1 MQSDAQSLGSVLRSL
16 LRERGLND
24 ITLEA
29 RVPHVW
35 NELVGENASKHCTSV
50 AMQSRVLHVQVDSS
64 VWRSELRLR
73 KDDLRRRI
81 NEQLGS
87 NIVDDIQLR

>member
-1 MQSDAQSLGSVLRSL
+1 
-16 LRERGLND
+16 
-24 ITLEA
+24 
-29 RVPHVW
+29 
-35 NELVGENASKHCTSV
+35 
-50 AMQSRVLHVQVDSS
+50 MQSRVLHVQVDSS